1 MYKYV
6 YGKYLKMR
14 KDIGVEEGC
23 VLTVSRVKKR
33 DKYRVLFSSLL
44 V

>member
-33 DKYRVLFSSLL
+33 DKYHVLFSSLL